1 MTTKKSKHTPGPYG
15 LYENKGTAF
24 MTITRPDKDGIR
36 VVGLAVNDP
45 EAKRQMELEATSALF
60 KAAPELL
67 AALEFC
73 ADALNTE
80 AGGLYKA
87 HIEQARA
94 AIAKAKGI
102 K

>member
-1 MTTKKSKHTPGPYG
+1 MKNKHTPGPWSIEISPAG
-15 LYENKGTAF
+15 QSSITGEKWCDAVIQPLNIVAERFPAKYEY
-24 MTITRPDKDGIR
+24 
-36 VVGLAVNDP
+36 
-45 EAKRQMELEATSALF
+45 SANARLIA
-60 KAAPELL
+60 AAPDLL

-94 AIAKAKGI
+94 AIYKATQG
-102 K
+102 